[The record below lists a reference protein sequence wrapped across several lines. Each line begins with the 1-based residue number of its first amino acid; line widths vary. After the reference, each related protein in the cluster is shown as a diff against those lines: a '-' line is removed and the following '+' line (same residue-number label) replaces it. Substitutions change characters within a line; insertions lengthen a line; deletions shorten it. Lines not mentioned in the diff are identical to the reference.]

1 MTAFLH
7 LPFLMR
13 RVARRHPAAGCVDF
27 IFSALLVGGM
37 LLVLGAMPL
46 VACLVFR
53 RRRGGDDDEPDDGDG
68 GGGGMDMRPNDA
80 ARRAARTATRL
91 PEEVEVAGSEL

>member
-1 MTAFLH
+1 
-7 LPFLMR
+7 
-13 RVARRHPAAGCVDF
+13 
-27 IFSALLVGGM
+27 M

-53 RRRGGDDDEPDDGDG
+53 RRRGGDDDELDDGDG